1 MHKWVR
7 SVPWSLALVGLAI
20 PLVGSGFVGLEIVV
34 IWLAF
39 LGLAWLF
46 GRHLLTTRTQR
57 IIVALVALPVLLV
70 PLAWWGGWWLIP
82 ADLAWLA
89 IEVLDRPRATG
100 GADGLTLRPAT
111 GGGLVLPWSCR
122 LPVDCGRVRWL
133 ADGPR

>member
-1 MHKWVR
+1 MHRWVR

-39 LGLAWLF
+39 LGFAWLF

-57 IIVALVALPVLLV
+57 IITALVALPVLLV

-89 IEVLDRPRATG
+89 IEVLDRPRE
-100 GADGLTLRPAT
+100 PAVPT
-111 GGGLVLPWSCR
+111 
-122 LPVDCGRVRWL
+122 
-133 ADGPR
+133 A